1 MNDLASLTLQSGQ
14 DEAIILAVL
23 ELRLRYPAERWRNV
37 YKVGWGGQ
45 LECVGGLT
53 VARLTTGESW
63 TLPAALLGSG
73 DPGLFMLETID
84 IPFSIKSQSWSRTA
98 LDRA

>member
-37 YKVGWGGQ
+37 YKVGRQESWSV
-45 LECVGGLT
+45 CVGGLL
-53 VARLTTGESW
+53 VARLKTAERW
-63 TLPAALLGSG
+63 TLPAALLGSD
-73 DPGLFMLETID
+73 DPGLFL
-84 IPFSIKSQSWSRTA
+84 
-98 LDRA
+98 L